1 MSLNNI
7 CFTDCVC
14 GSERGR
20 GREKLEEII
29 VNRGRECDSEKKE
42 IDREAERQRG
52 RERWKEEEKD
62 NEK

>member
-20 GREKLEEII
+20 GREKVEEII
-29 VNRGRECDSEKKE
+29 VNRGRECDREKKE
-42 IDREAERQRG
+42 IERG
-52 RERWKEEEKD
+52 RERWEKQEKD
-62 NEK
+62 SEK